1 MSENVNIKFKNI
13 KKKKK
18 TVTPSASVGVMK
30 QANLIHSDT
39 HVNTA
44 SLLGICLAS
53 TVKY

>member
-13 KKKKK
+13 KKKK